1 MKSIQ
6 KSIWIFTVATMVTMV
21 GCKSLQET
29 AESREV
35 TQPEAVTLMTETEL
49 RETLVGN
56 TFEGDSVKHPGSTYI
71 EFIQPDGT
79 IRGLWDGKDRYK
91 GEWVISG
98 QVWCYKYKSS
108 NGCSTMAK
116 TGNTISWYALD
127 DTTRG
132 GKSIVMA
139 GDPKNHLDMPT
150 NTIRLTRVSPRKV
163 LGLRAP
169 LDHR

>member
-1 MKSIQ
+1 MNIKQIT
-6 KSIWIFTVATMVTMV
+6 IFISCGVFLFALV
-21 GCKSLQET
+21 GCKTLQET
-29 AESREV
+29 AESKEV

-49 RETLVGN
+49 RKTLVGN
-56 TFEGDSVKHPGSTYI
+56 TYEGESVRYPGSTYI

-116 TGNTISWYALD
+116 TGNTIFWYALD
-127 DTTRG
+127 GTTKG
-132 GKSIVMA
+132 GKAIVTE
-139 GDPKNHLDMPT
+139 GDPKNL
-150 NTIRLTRVSPRKV
+150 
-163 LGLRAP
+163 AQ
-169 LDHR
+169 